1 MSKKTGAV
9 MVLGSGIGGI
19 QASLDL
25 AEQGFKVYLVDKR
38 SSIGGV
44 MAQLDKTFPTN
55 DCAMCLLSPKLV
67 DAARHPNVEIITY
80 AEFEKI
86 TGKAGDFTATVR
98 KRPRF
103 IKEDKCTGC
112 GLCVAHCPVRNMP
125 HFEQEKAPEPKLER
139 RDLEKITKI
148 LNLYKDEEGT
158 IVPILQD
165 VNQEYKYLPEDIL
178 KYVSSKLDIPLSQ
191 IYNIATFYN
200 AFSLTPRG
208 KYIIQVCLGTA
219 CHVKGAQKIIEALE
233 RELAIKAGETTEDR
247 LFSLE
252 AVRCVGC
259 CGLAPVM
266 TVGDDLYGE
275 VTQAKIPGILKKYK
289 KESGVEHAEVKT

>member
-67 DAARHPNVEIITY
+67 DAARHPNIEIITY

-86 TGKAGDFTATVR
+86 SGKAGDFTAVIR

-112 GLCVAHCPVRNMP
+112 GLCVTNCPVRNIP
-125 HFEQEKAPEPKLER
+125 HFEQKEAPEVKLAKG
-139 RDLEKITKI
+139 DLEKITRI
-148 LNLYKDEEGT
+148 LNVYKGQEGSV
-158 IVPILQD
+158 VPVLQD
-165 VNQEYKYLPEDIL
+165 VNEEYKYLPEDIL
-178 KYVSSKLDIPLSQ
+178 KYISNKLKIPLSR
-191 IYNIATFYN
+191 IYNVATFYN

-208 KYIIQVCLGTA
+208 KYTIQVCLGTA
-219 CHVKGAQKIIEALE
+219 CHVKGGQKIMEALE
-233 RELAIKAGETTEDR
+233 RELGIKTRETTKDR

-252 AVRCVGC
+252 AVRCLGC
-259 CGLAPVM
+259 CGLAPVI
-266 TVGDDLYGE
+266 TVGDDLYGNI
-275 VTQAKIPGILKKYK
+275 TQAKIAGILKKYR
-289 KESGVEHAEVKT
+289 KETGVEHAKTKT